1 MLEPALNGHR
11 ALSQGQGEHTR
22 LPWGELWSSPI
33 ALTECVS
40 LSSAQLNSGL
50 RCQDVAGAFSGA
62 PSDELT
68 QTHAG
73 QSPWKAEGRRRQKKK
88 GGRSTRKRTGHGGAQ
103 PPRGSAM
110 RLMAFIFYQTFWF
123 CFVLVWFLFVFPNC
137 KEGETGPSLLPSQ
150 LLQGSSYICLWSHV
164 TTCPYTC
171 PLSLWW
177 GKSL

>member
-40 LSSAQLNSGL
+40 SSSAQLSSAL
-50 RCQDVAGAFSGA
+50 RCQDIEGAFPGA

-73 QSPWKAEGRRRQKKK
+73 QSPWEAEGRRRQKKK
-88 GGRSTRKRTGHGGAQ
+88 GRRSTRKRTGRGAAQ
-103 PPRGSAM
+103 PLRGSAM
-110 RLMAFIFYQTFWF
+110 RLMAFMFYQAFWF
-123 CFVLVWFLFVFPNC
+123 CLYWFGFCLFFQIAKKVKLAPAYYH
-137 KEGETGPSLLPSQ
+137 P
-150 LLQGSSYICLWSHV
+150 SSYKGLRTSVSGHIRDISV
-164 TTCPYTC
+164 TY
-171 PLSLWW
+171 L
-177 GKSL
+177 